1 MTLLLWLTTAC
12 TAGLEYSS
20 DDEGQSSGTEIPVS
34 ISPKLSVGQDE
45 TLSKLRV
52 IIFSTRNSNPY
63 ASKVLISNEV
73 VAVDQ
78 DYKFGCFG
86 ICVLQR
92 VAWRERKK
100 QE

>member
-1 MTLLLWLTTAC
+1 MKIKYLSELGVMTLLLWLTTAC

-52 IIFSTRNSNPY
+52 IIFRRAT
-63 ASKVLISNEV
+63 LILMLPK
-73 VAVDQ
+73 
-78 DYKFGCFG
+78 Y
-86 ICVLQR
+86 
-92 VAWRERKK
+92 
-100 QE
+100 